1 MCGGNSRR
9 LQDKLCGG
17 SRLLIC
23 GVGLV
28 AKVDL
33 TTKIGTLIFKNPVTV
48 ASGTFGSKDEYARY
62 LNYERLGAI
71 VTKTVTPKPRKGNQ
85 MPRIFETPSGMLNSI
100 GLQNK
105 GIDDFIE
112 NKIPYFK
119 KIKTHLIVNIAGES
133 IEDFVALAKKLDREK
148 SVSAL
153 ELNISCPNV
162 KKGLEFC
169 AKPELTY
176 EVVKAVKD
184 TTKLPFFTKLSPEA
198 HDFLGVAEAA
208 IKAGSDAL
216 SLINT
221 IRGMAVDVEK
231 CRPQLANVF
240 GGLSGPAIRPIAL
253 RYLHEVKCEFDIPV
267 MAMGGIMTAQDALE
281 FLIAGAHLIA
291 VGTANFVNPKATMEI
306 LGGIEGYMK
315 RKGYA
320 SVNEVRG
327 SLRIKE
333 ASEDRSVPAG

>member
-1 MCGGNSRR
+1 M
-9 LQDKLCGG
+9 KL
-17 SRLLIC
+17 
-23 GVGLV
+23 
-28 AKVDL
+28 DL
-33 TTKIGTLIFKNPVTV
+33 TTEIAELVFKNPVTV

-62 LNYERLGAI
+62 LNYEKLGAI
-71 VTKTVTPKPRKGNQ
+71 VTKTVTPKLRKGNP
-85 MPRIFETPSGMLNSI
+85 MPRIYETPSGMLNAI

-133 IEDFVALAKKLDREK
+133 IEDFVSLAKKLDREK
-148 SVSAL
+148 GVSAL

-169 AKPELTY
+169 AKPELAH
-176 EVVKAVKD
+176 EVVKAVKE
-184 TTKLPFFTKLSPEA
+184 TTKLPIFTKLSPEA
-198 HDFLGVAEAA
+198 HDFLGVAEAV

-221 IRGMAVDVEK
+221 IRGMAVDIEK

-253 RYLHEVKCEFDIPV
+253 RYLHEVKRRFSIPV
-267 MAMGGIMTAQDALE
+267 MAMGGIMSAQDALE
-281 FLIAGAHLIA
+281 FLITGAHLIA
-291 VGTANFVNPKATMEI
+291 VGTANFINPRATMEI
-306 LGGIEGYMK
+306 LEGIAAYMK
-315 RKGYA
+315 RKSYT
-320 SVNEVRG
+320 SINEVRG
-327 SLRIKE
+327 SLKIKN
-333 ASEDRSVPAG
+333 ASEDQFVPAG

>member
-1 MCGGNSRR
+1 M
-9 LQDKLCGG
+9 K
-17 SRLLIC
+17 I
-23 GVGLV
+23 
-28 AKVDL
+28 DL
-33 TTKIGTLIFKNPVTV
+33 ATEIAGIKFRNPVTV

-62 LNYERLGAI
+62 LKYEKLGAI
-71 VTKTVTPKPRKGNQ
+71 VTKTVTPKLRKGNP
-85 MPRIFETPSGMLNSI
+85 MPRIFETPSGMLNAI

-112 NKIPYFK
+112 HKIPYFK

-133 IEDFVALAKKLDREK
+133 IEDFVSLAKKLDREK

-169 AKPELTY
+169 AKPELAF
-176 EVVKAVKD
+176 EVVKAVKEA
-184 TTKLPFFTKLSPEA
+184 TRLPIFTKLSPEA
-198 HDFLGVAEAA
+198 HDFLGVAEAV

-221 IRGMAVDVEK
+221 IRGMAVDIEK

-253 RYLHEVKCEFDIPV
+253 RYLHEVKRQFSVPV
-267 MAMGGIMTAQDALE
+267 MAMGGITSAQDALE
-281 FLIAGAHLIA
+281 FLITGAHLIA
-291 VGTANFVNPKATMEI
+291 VGTANFINPRATVEI
-306 LGGIEGYMK
+306 LDGITAYMK
-315 RKGYA
+315 RKGYQ
-320 SVNEVRG
+320 SIKEVRG
-327 SLRIKE
+327 SLKIKD
-333 ASEDRSVPAG
+333 ASEDRFVPAG

>member
-1 MCGGNSRR
+1 MP
-9 LQDKLCGG
+9 KK
-17 SRLLIC
+17 I
-23 GVGLV
+23 
-28 AKVDL
+28 DL
-33 TTKIGTLIFKNPVTV
+33 TTKIGNLTFQNPVTV

-62 LNYERLGAI
+62 VDYEKLGAI
-71 VTKTVTPKPRKGNQ
+71 VTKTVTPKLRKGNP
-85 MPRIFETPSGMLNSI
+85 MPRIWETPSGMLNAI

-133 IEDFVALAKKLDREK
+133 IEDFVSLAKKLDVQK
-148 SVSAL
+148 GVSAL

-169 AKPELTY
+169 AKPELAY
-176 EVVKAVKD
+176 EVVKAVKE
-184 TTKLPFFTKLSPEA
+184 TTQLPIFTKLSPEA
-198 HDFLGVAEAA
+198 HDFLGVAEAV

-221 IRGMAVDVEK
+221 IRGMAVDIEK

-253 RYLHEVKCEFDIPV
+253 RYLHEVKRRFDIPV
-267 MAMGGIMTAQDALE
+267 MAMGGIVNAQDALE
-281 FLIAGAHLIA
+281 FLITGAHLIA
-291 VGTANFVNPKATMEI
+291 VGTANFVNPKATVEI
-306 LGGIEGYMK
+306 LKGIEDYMR
-315 RKGYA
+315 RKERQ
-320 SVNEVRG
+320 SIDQVRR
-327 SLRIKE
+327 SLKLK
-333 ASEDRSVPAG
+333 SDFEDRFVPAG